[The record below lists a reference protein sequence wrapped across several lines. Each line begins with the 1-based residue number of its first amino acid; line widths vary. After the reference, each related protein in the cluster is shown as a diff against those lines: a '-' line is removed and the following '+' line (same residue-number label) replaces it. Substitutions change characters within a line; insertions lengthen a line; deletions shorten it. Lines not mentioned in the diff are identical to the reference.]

1 MNTDEI
7 LRKALATLQE
17 IKELKKATAGA
28 PVAARMEILKCNPSS
43 TRNDFSL
50 RSLNERLLKDQ

>member
-7 LRKALATLQE
+7 LRKTLATLQE
-17 IKELKKATAGA
+17 IKELKKATTET
-28 PVAARMEILKCNPSS
+28 PVAAKMEIVKCNPLS

-50 RSLNERLLKDQ
+50 RSLNERLLKAQ